1 MFLQL
6 LLIPLQI
13 NMTLVIHFSSAE
25 FIEHI
30 IFLNDQL
37 ISKYRIEQLMDLGF
51 IEEKHSIVDS

>member
-1 MFLQL
+1 
-6 LLIPLQI
+6 
-13 NMTLVIHFSSAE
+13 MTLVIHFSSVE
-25 FIEHI
+25 FIEYI